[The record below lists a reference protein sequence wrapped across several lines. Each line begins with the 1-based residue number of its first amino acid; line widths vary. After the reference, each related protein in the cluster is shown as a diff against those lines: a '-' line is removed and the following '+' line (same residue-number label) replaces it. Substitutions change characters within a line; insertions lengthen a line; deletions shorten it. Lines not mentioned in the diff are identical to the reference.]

1 MSPELFLSE
10 LVKGNHHKGGL
21 KCLKL
26 FDVNHNF
33 FDNLQQEI
41 TALIKANQPSD
52 VKDKEHLSN
61 WSNPYGDVMQFS
73 LLNRSGK
80 FDDTSSDHDLTVA
93 GKLFHHREKYPTIAR
108 FIDVFPHAYNMRI
121 MGLGQKGGLS
131 PHEEHIVIAHQKR
144 GLKSY
149 YSLRARFHLPI
160 ITNDQAELLIENQIY
175 HFTTGS
181 IFFFNNGC
189 IHSAYN
195 RGTEPRYHLIW
206 DMLLT
211 QETFELM
218 FSDEYHPL
226 PDFLTKLI
234 GQDRILV
241 TRRQENIK
249 EYQIMGRGK
258 ELYDLLKLNIF
269 GIKPYIFQNL
279 WNEWTYLKHHKFG
292 KIEFFK
298 I

>member
-1 MSPELFLSE
+1 MSPEILLSQ
-10 LVKGNHHKGGL
+10 LVKANHHKGGL

-41 TALIKANQPSD
+41 TALIEANKPSD
-52 VKDKEHLSN
+52 VKDKEHITN
-61 WSNPYGDVMQFS
+61 WVNPFGDVMQFS
-73 LLNRSGK
+73 LYNRSGK
-80 FDDTSSDHDLTVA
+80 LDDTSSDHDLTLA
-93 GKLFHHREKYPTIAR
+93 GKSFHYREKYPTLAR
-108 FIDVFPHAYNMRI
+108 FIEAFPHAYNMRLN
-121 MGLGQKGGLS
+121 GLGQNAGLS
-131 PHEEHIVIAHQKR
+131 PHEEDIVIAHQKR
-144 GLKSY
+144 GRKSY
-149 YSLRARFHLPI
+149 YSLRSRFHLPI
-160 ITNDQAELLIENQIY
+160 ITNQQAEILLDNEFY
-175 HFTTGS
+175 HLTPGS
-181 IFFFNNGC
+181 IFLFNNGC
-189 IHSAYN
+189 IHSASN
-195 RGTEPRYHLIW
+195 RGKEPRYHLVW

-211 QETFELM
+211 QETFQLM
-218 FSDEYHPL
+218 FSEENYPL
-226 PDFLTKLI
+226 PNFMTKLT

-241 TRRQENIK
+241 PHRQENIK

-279 WNEWTYLKHHKFG
+279 WNEWTYLKHHKFE